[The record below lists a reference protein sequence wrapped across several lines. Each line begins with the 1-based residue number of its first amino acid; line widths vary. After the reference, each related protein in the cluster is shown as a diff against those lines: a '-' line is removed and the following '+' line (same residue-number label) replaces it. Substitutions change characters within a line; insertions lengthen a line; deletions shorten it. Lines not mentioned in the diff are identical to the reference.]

1 MVAKLPDDVIHR
13 IKVRLDC
20 GESIAQIRDAT
31 KVGKTTLYRLR
42 LNFDLFGQ
50 PYTPQ
55 TVTLGR
61 PRALLPAQ
69 ELVIY
74 TVISC
79 RVLRLIA
86 L

>member
-69 ELVIY
+69 ELVEF
-74 TVISC
+74 C
-79 RVLRLIA
+79 G
-86 L
+86 

>member
-1 MVAKLPDDVIHR
+1 MGVKLPDDVLHR

-20 GESIAQIRDAT
+20 GESIKQIRDAT
-31 KVGKTTLYRLR
+31 KVSRATLFRLR

-55 TVTLGR
+55 TVVLGR

-69 ELVIY
+69 ELVG
-74 TVISC
+74 
-79 RVLRLIA
+79 
-86 L
+86 